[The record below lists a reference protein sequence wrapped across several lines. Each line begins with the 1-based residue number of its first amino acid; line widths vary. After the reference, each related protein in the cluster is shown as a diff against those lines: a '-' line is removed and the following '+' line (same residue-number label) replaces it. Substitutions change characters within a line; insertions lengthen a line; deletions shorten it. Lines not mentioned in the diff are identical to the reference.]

1 MTAALPARTA
11 AENVAADELA
21 ARMTE
26 LGMDL
31 AVTVREVGPAAVG
44 EWLDANVSILD
55 AGELRALLVMLAAM
69 VDVDRPARELLGW
82 TSAFV
87 TWPGERRV
95 KHACGT
101 EEAFQAHAWRNK
113 QRRQA
118 GLPCDLID
126 PVCREAHDV
135 RVSAARQVTGHRAE
149 RERRA
154 AA

>member
-1 MTAALPARTA
+1 MTAALPARTD
-11 AENVAADELA
+11 AESVAADELA

-26 LGMDL
+26 LGMEL
-31 AVTVREVGPAAVG
+31 AVMVRDQDRGAVG
-44 EWLDANVSILD
+44 EWLDANVSTLD

-69 VDVDRPARELLGW
+69 VDVDRPVSALLGW

-87 TWPGERRV
+87 SWPGTHRA
-95 KHACGT
+95 KHGCGT
-101 EEAFQAHAWRNK
+101 EEAFRSHVTRN
-113 QRRQA
+113 RMLRGL
-118 GLPCDLID
+118 GLPGELID
-126 PVCREAHDV
+126 GTCREAHDV